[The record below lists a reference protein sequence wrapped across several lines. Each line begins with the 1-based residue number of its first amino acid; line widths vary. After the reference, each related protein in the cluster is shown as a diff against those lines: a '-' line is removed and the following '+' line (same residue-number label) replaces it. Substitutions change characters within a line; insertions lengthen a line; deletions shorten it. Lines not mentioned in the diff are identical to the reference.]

1 MPLAITFGG
10 LALLFQPFFKIA
22 LGRTM
27 WNTRIANSLFSYN
40 NPASSYNAAG
50 FVLRGER
57 GCVTFAA

>member
-27 WNTRIANSLFSYN
+27 WNVVDVVVAIGLVALWLMEHQTDNKR
-40 NPASSYNAAG
+40 
-50 FVLRGER
+50 
-57 GCVTFAA
+57 